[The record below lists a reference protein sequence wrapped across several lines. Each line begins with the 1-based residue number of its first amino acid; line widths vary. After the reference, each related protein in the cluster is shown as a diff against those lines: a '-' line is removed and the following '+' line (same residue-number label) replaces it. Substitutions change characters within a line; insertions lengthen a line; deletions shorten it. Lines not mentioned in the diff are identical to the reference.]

1 MKSIIYIA
9 LVASIS
15 AVTLRDYYD
24 SDIDPI
30 NLVTDML
37 VKQKENLDAHPNA
50 AMNVDAFISDEMI
63 QKNMRDVE
71 DAPKIL
77 AQKEAAAQ

>member
-1 MKSIIYIA
+1 MA

-50 AMNVDAFISDEMI
+50 AMNVDAFISD
-63 QKNMRDVE
+63 
-71 DAPKIL
+71 
-77 AQKEAAAQ
+77 